1 MIHYISAYTAKWL
14 LKSGAVSE
22 NDVELYEYAVYSF
35 LFGILPIC
43 LAAIIG
49 VIFGRVVDGILMIF
63 PFVLIRKFSGG
74 FHLKST
80 VICFVSSTLLIAIS
94 LFIMQIIDKQNDIIF
109 FSVVVIISSFQI
121 FICSPIDNEARKLT
135 KKEYAVFKKIAR
147 IMTLSFLMLYAT
159 LLILGQTA
167 FSTPIGVGVILTA
180 SLQIPCF
187 FSAKN
192 RLD

>member
-135 KKEYAVFKKIAR
+135 KKNMLFSKK
-147 IMTLSFLMLYAT
+147 M
-159 LLILGQTA
+159 
-167 FSTPIGVGVILTA
+167 PE
-180 SLQIPCF
+180 
-187 FSAKN
+187 
-192 RLD
+192 